1 MFSCTLEKARFC
13 SELHFTS
20 IQMNF
25 HRDSKRLLLPLL
37 PLQRGNQ
44 TAVQSSHKLFQNNV
58 HMPFYRTVWLIS
70 ANNLLQTIG
79 VFRPYVVA
87 TCYSSP
93 KQLEFRKTGKACVE
107 NLAQLGMLG
116 TGVDEATQHGAD
128 KAWEIQEEG
137 SLQPLLAGH
146 VSPCSRVYALSEQ
159 QRQKEF
165 FHTLITKR
173 CRASSSWCNALF
185 SPKLSQFSLAKGK
198 PICFLTD
205 VHAALPDEM
214 CLSISCCL
222 WPRLWE
228 KRYRGAVLALAVLS
242 LHDPTVWNGILS
254 PQHFW

>member
-1 MFSCTLEKARFC
+1 MQNHEASDTGAVLSVIKWLELFPERRHSNKWVEDTGTWISVEDLYEQSKVMFSCTLEKARFC

-37 PLQRGNQ
+37 PLQWGNQ

-58 HMPFYRTVWLIS
+58 HTPFYRTVWLIS

-87 TCYSSP
+87 TCYGSP
-93 KQLEFRKTGKACVE
+93 KQLEFKKTGKACVE

-137 SLQPLLAGH
+137 SLQPL
-146 VSPCSRVYALSEQ
+146 
-159 QRQKEF
+159 
-165 FHTLITKR
+165 
-173 CRASSSWCNALF
+173 
-185 SPKLSQFSLAKGK
+185 
-198 PICFLTD
+198 
-205 VHAALPDEM
+205 
-214 CLSISCCL
+214 
-222 WPRLWE
+222 
-228 KRYRGAVLALAVLS
+228 
-242 LHDPTVWNGILS
+242 
-254 PQHFW
+254 